1 MHVAVNGTT
10 LFFDV
15 DGAKLVPD
23 GRTLREKPTLIV
35 LHSGPG
41 HDHSI
46 FKTGFSQLTDIA
58 QIIYLD
64 HRGNGR
70 SVGSGKGSWNLN
82 QWGDDV
88 KGLCDALG
96 ITRRIV
102 YGASFG
108 GFMAQAYATRFRNI
122 SHAWAWRLHSQ
133 ARTLVDLLQ
142 ETSPTGSGL
151 RVMSSVPRHASMP
164 SDPDR
169 FTISGAETALLIP
182 HQGARSAAGLHQ
194 LVEAVLKVAQLYER

>member
-23 GRTLREKPTLIV
+23 GRTMREKPTLIV
-35 LHSGPG
+35 LHGGPG

-88 KGLCDALG
+88 KGLCDASGSLVVSSTVRRSAVSWRRRTRPVFGTYPTLG
-96 ITRRIV
+96 P
-102 YGASFG
+102 G
-108 GFMAQAYATRFRNI
+108 GF
-122 SHAWAWRLHSQ
+122 
-133 ARTLVDLLQ
+133 TLRR
-142 ETSPTGSGL
+142 E
-151 RVMSSVPRHASMP
+151 HW
-164 SDPDR
+164 
-169 FTISGAETALLIP
+169 
-182 HQGARSAAGLHQ
+182 
-194 LVEAVLKVAQLYER
+194 